1 MSNNT
6 TFTIQVDIEM
16 TNETFESKEV
26 QTFIKEMSKPYLKK
40 IIKDSY
46 RNTVLGENSKNIQ
59 IIYGI
64 KQ

>member
-1 MSNNT
+1 
-6 TFTIQVDIEM
+6 
-16 TNETFESKEV
+16 V

-64 KQ
+64 K